1 MTRTWTT
8 MILAIALTIPACK
21 DEGIG
26 DDDTTGIPA
35 DDDSATDDD
44 DDVSDD
50 DDASDDDTWP
60 AYADNPFVFALEQD
74 VPGWTGGFFVHDL
87 DADGLMDFVVAGETA
102 VGAYDH
108 WGGRMWVLGTGVYGA
123 GEFPGLHHP
132 AAIAGDMDGD
142 GAQEVAWLTGGQE
155 LLVVD
160 GVTGAEERRHPFP
173 GAQAVVIADLQGEGD
188 REAILQYSQTE
199 LKAIRIDSGAV
210 VWETDEYISGEHSP
224 ARQADLDGDGLDE
237 VAGVTFID
245 HDGSLMSQW
254 DLADLG
260 SNRWNV
266 DSVAIADVV
275 PGGALEAALAE
286 QGSNNEAIV
295 VNHEQVVY
303 HASNPDN
310 PCCDVAGEC
319 QERDCDKV
327 AIGDYSLDQPGLEV
341 FCRSACGRAPWVHD
355 ATGAIIAA
363 WTVDDTKPESWYIDG
378 LEMVAPIDWD
388 GDDRAEILAKE
399 RHVAEDAAIID
410 PMTGE
415 FREVFT
421 AEAERAYAADIAGDR
436 REEVVVLDLSGTIL
450 VFWNE
455 APSLGASGARKW
467 EQQHYRRQKQ
477 NWNYYSP

>member
-1 MTRTWTT
+1 MLLLLIAMTF
-8 MILAIALTIPACK
+8 PACK
-21 DEGIG
+21 DEGMDDDDSG
-26 DDDTTGIPA
+26 AAADDDAADDDAADDDAADDDTGGA
-35 DDDSATDDD
+35 DI
-44 DDVSDD
+44 
-50 DDASDDDTWP
+50 WP
-60 AYADNPFVFALEQD
+60 TYADNPHVFALEQD

-87 DADGLMDFVVAGETA
+87 DGDGLLDFVVAGETA

-108 WGGRMWVLGTGVYGA
+108 WGTRLWVLDAGVYGA
-123 GEFPGLHHP
+123 GAYPGLHHP

-160 GVTGAEERRHPFP
+160 GVTGAEEFRHSFP
-173 GAQAVVIADLQGEGD
+173 GAQAVLIGNLQGEGD

-199 LKAIRIDSGAV
+199 LTAIRVETGAV
-210 VWETDEYISGEHSP
+210 LWQTGEYISVEHSP

-237 VAGVTFID
+237 FAGLTFID
-245 HDGSLMSQW
+245 HDGSLMNQW

-260 SNRWNV
+260 TNRWNV
-266 DSVAIADVV
+266 DSVAIADVA
-275 PGGALEAALAE
+275 PGGHLEAAFAE

-295 VNHEQVVY
+295 ANHEQVVY

-310 PCCDVAGEC
+310 PCCEVAGEC

-327 AIGDYSLDQPGLEV
+327 AIGDYSLDHDGLEV

-363 WTVDDTKPESWYIDG
+363 WAVDDTKPESWYIDG
-378 LEMVAPIDWD
+378 LEMVATIDWD

-399 RHVAEDAAIID
+399 RHVAEDAGIID

-415 FREVFT
+415 FRTIFA
-421 AEAERAYAADIAGDR
+421 AEAERAYAADIAGDA
-436 REEVVVLDLSGTIL
+436 REEVIVLDLGGTIA

-455 APSLGASGARKW
+455 EPSLGASGERKW
-467 EQQHYRRQKQ
+467 DQQHYRRQKQ